1 MNLKAG
7 IGQGRFRAA
16 ARGAACVVVLAV
28 CVPAL
33 SASQSVAQSS
43 AANAA
48 NSQDLAARDKV
59 ADGNLRATSSG
70 APEQKGI
77 AAKALDAAKSAANKA
92 GDILTRVPC
101 LSPKGPEAATASLP
115 HVARKLKAGEPVTIV
130 AFGSSSTQGYGS
142 TSPVYTYPN
151 RLAEQLRR
159 KFPKS
164 EINVINRGVGG
175 QEVPQMMERLQTSVI
190 DERPDPVIWQ
200 LGTNSVV
207 RGDDTSGTAALVES
221 GVSRIQ
227 AIGADVVLID
237 PQYVPAVTAK
247 KEGASKMVK
256 LISDIARLKKVA
268 VFPRFEVMRHWHEDE
283 KLPFDTFVFSDG
295 LHMNDWGYACFAQL
309 LGDAI
314 IRSVEQ
320 AKAGIGAPSDA
331 ANARPM

>member
-1 MNLKAG
+1 MSLKAAT
-7 IGQGRFRAA
+7 GQGRFKTAMRAA
-16 ARGAACVVVLAV
+16 ACALTLVVCAPAACFAQTLAQTLAQASAADRGTGAA
-28 CVPAL
+28 P
-33 SASQSVAQSS
+33 SSVS
-43 AANAA
+43 
-48 NSQDLAARDKV
+48 
-59 ADGNLRATSSG
+59 
-70 APEQKGI
+70 EQKSL
-77 AAKALDAAKSAANKA
+77 AAKAIDAAKNAANKA

-101 LSPKGPEAATASLP
+101 LSPKGPDAATASLP
-115 HVARKLKAGEPVTIV
+115 HVARKLIAGEPVTIV

-142 TSPVYTYPN
+142 TSPAYTYPN

-164 EINVINRGVGG
+164 VITIINRGVGG
-175 QEVPQMMERLQTSVI
+175 QDVPQMVERLQTSVI
-190 DERPDPVIWQ
+190 DEHPDLVIWQ

-207 RGDDTSGTAALVES
+207 RGEDTSGTAALVES

-256 LISDIARLKKVA
+256 LIGDIARLKKVA

-283 KLPFDTFVFSDG
+283 KLPFDTFVISDG

-309 LGDAI
+309 LGDTI
-314 IRSVEQ
+314 IRSVENV
-320 AKAGIGAPSDA
+320 KAGSTSGPDDGADA
-331 ANARPM
+331 RRM

>member
-1 MNLKAG
+1 MSLKTKVRLGFGAG
-7 IGQGRFRAA
+7 GLACAVALASFQPGAVTAQTSAA
-16 ARGAACVVVLAV
+16 
-28 CVPAL
+28 
-33 SASQSVAQSS
+33 S
-43 AANAA
+43 AANSPGME
-48 NSQDLAARDKV
+48 SQDKKI
-59 ADGNLRATSSG
+59 ADGNSPPVSSDM
-70 APEQKGI
+70 AQQKGL
-77 AAKALDAAKSAANKA
+77 AAKALDAAKNAANKA

-101 LSPKGPEAATASLP
+101 LSPKGPEAATAYLP
-115 HVARKLKAGEPVTIV
+115 HVARKLNASEPVTIV

-142 TSPVYTYPN
+142 TSPAYNYPN
-151 RLAEQLRR
+151 RLADQLRR

-164 EINVINRGVGG
+164 EITIINRGVGG
-175 QEVPQMMERLQTSVI
+175 QDVPQMMDRLQTSVL
-190 DERPDPVIWQ
+190 DEHPDLVIWQ

-247 KEGASKMVK
+247 PEGASRMVK
-256 LISDIARLKKVA
+256 LIKDIAVLKKVS

-283 KLPFDTFVFSDG
+283 KLPFDTFVIGDG

-309 LGDAI
+309 LGDTI

-320 AKAGIGAPSDA
+320 IKAGTVPDNA
-331 ANARPM
+331 AGARPM